1 MGDKPV
7 GDTQMGNV
15 AISQSGGERGGR
27 ASSQSNNAGDKA
39 GAETWPPPPHAVPRT
54 RAELIAAHGI
64 GAERTWTRVR
74 RGLYLPPGTDV
85 TPQVRALAEVRARP
99 AAVLSGA
106 AAARAWGHPWVAN
119 CVPEMVLLGGAEGG
133 NGVQQVEAD
142 VTILRRKPARKLRR
156 CALSIRDDGSDIGA
170 AGPGEV
176 TITIAEPL
184 DVTIDCVAALPDDE
198 AIAFLDGAIRAWGID
213 RQLREWANRSGRTGA
228 KRMRELLDWTDWRA
242 ESRPESLL
250 RTKLRRAG
258 QSQWVPQYMVLVA
271 SGKRWVDLGDH
282 DYRISIEFLGQG
294 HWQDAESRR
303 ADAQRVNELRET
315 GWTVIEV
322 TILDVFRDFDAL
334 LRRIDEHRRRIDAE
348 RAQDIAWRRS
358 KTVEAMRGRVN
369 RWIK

>member
-1 MGDKPV
+1 MRD
-7 GDTQMGNV
+7 V
-15 AISQSGGERGGR
+15 AISQSDGERGGR

-64 GAERTWTRVR
+64 GAERTWTRIR
-74 RGLYLPPGTDV
+74 RGLYLPPGTDI

-119 CVPEMVLLGGAEGG
+119 CVPEIVLVDYDDGGRATNHTAPGLH
-133 NGVQQVEAD
+133 
-142 VTILRRKPARKLRR
+142 LRRRRPIRKLRH
-156 CALSIRDDGSDIGA
+156 CELA
-170 AGPGEV
+170 PGEFEGA
-176 TITIAEPL
+176 TIRMADPV
-184 DVTIDCVAALPDDE
+184 DVTIDCVAMLPDDE
-198 AIAFLDGAIRAWGID
+198 AIAFLDGAIRAWGIG
-213 RQLREWANRSGRTGA
+213 RNLREWAAGSEQTGTI
-228 KRMRELLDWTDWRA
+228 RMRELLEWADWRA

-348 RAQDIAWRRS
+348 RAQDLAWRRG
-358 KTVEAMRGRVN
+358 KEIDAMRRRVN
-369 RWIK
+369 RWFK